1 MAQAMIGFL
10 NFSQFQSQ
18 SRVEQE
24 KRHVDS
30 IEHLFRK
37 DRKSARPRF
46 RSGR

>member
-1 MAQAMIGFL
+1 MAQGMIDFL
-10 NFSQFQSQ
+10 NFSQFKSQ

-30 IEHLFRK
+30 IEHFFRK

-46 RSGR
+46 CSGR